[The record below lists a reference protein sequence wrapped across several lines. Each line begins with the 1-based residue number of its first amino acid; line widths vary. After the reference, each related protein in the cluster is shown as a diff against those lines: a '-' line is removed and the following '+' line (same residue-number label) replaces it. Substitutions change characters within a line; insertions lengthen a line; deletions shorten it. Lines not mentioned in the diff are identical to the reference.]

1 MEASPLVRHAG
12 PIVLIA
18 GAYLVVADVTLL
30 LVLTMDE
37 LPALTAHPVYRV
49 ASVAYAAAFVGLLMA
64 LFAAY
69 ARQAREA
76 GRFGFV
82 ALFAATLG
90 TFTLGADMWFE
101 GFAVPWLIE
110 VVPRLLDLEKTNIWV
125 IGYFSSFVLF
135 AVGWVLFGLAS
146 LGARVFPLT
155 ISVAITVGGLIGF
168 LAGAPPYGAALGLAL
183 VGLGGW
189 LIKADRAVGTR
200 NSPATTVAA

>member
-18 GAYLVVADVTLL
+18 GAYLVVAHVTLR
-30 LVLTMDE
+30 LVLTVDE
-37 LPALTAHPVYRV
+37 LPVLTAHPGYRV
-49 ASVAYAAAFVGLLMA
+49 ASVAYAAAFAGLLMA

-76 GRFGFV
+76 GRFGLV

-101 GFAVPWLIE
+101 GFAAPWLIE
-110 VVPRLLDLEKTNIWV
+110 VVPRMLDLEKTTLWV
-125 IGYFSSFVLF
+125 IGYFSSYLLF
-135 AVGWVLFGLAS
+135 AMGWALFGLAS
-146 LGARVFPLT
+146 LRARVFPLP
-155 ISVAITVGGLIGF
+155 ISVAITIGGLIGF
-168 LAGAPPYGAALGLAL
+168 LAATPPYGAALGLAL

-189 LIKADRAVGTR
+189 LIKAERRIGATKRLGTVL
-200 NSPATTVAA
+200 AQ